1 MDRRLDGAVMR
12 ATVILLTA
20 GLSLVA
26 VGTAGVAASLPLV
39 LASVVL
45 AGVTRVVTDAVEVPA
60 TDGVTVRTVAT
71 DLWIGPALAAVVLV
85 LWLDATPGEVQALG
99 GMVGL
104 VGMLNYFL
112 RPFYHLIYELG
123 QRLAAL

>member
-12 ATVILLTA
+12 ATGVVLTA

-85 LWLDATPGEVQALG
+85 GWLDATPGEVQALG

-112 RPFYHLIYELG
+112 RPFYHLIYGLG
-123 QRLAAL
+123 QRLTAQ

>member
-112 RPFYHLIYELG
+112 RPFYHLIYGLG
-123 QRLAAL
+123 RRLAAL

>member
-26 VGTAGVAASLPLV
+26 VGTAGVAASLLLV

>member
-12 ATVILLTA
+12 ATAILLTA

>member
-1 MDRRLDGAVMR
+1 MR
-12 ATVILLTA
+12 ATAILLTA

>member
-71 DLWIGPALAAVVLV
+71 DLWIGPALAAVVLI

-112 RPFYHLIYELG
+112 RPFYHLIYGLG
-123 QRLAAL
+123 RRLAAL

>member
-112 RPFYHLIYELG
+112 RPFYHLIYGLG
-123 QRLAAL
+123 QRLTAQ